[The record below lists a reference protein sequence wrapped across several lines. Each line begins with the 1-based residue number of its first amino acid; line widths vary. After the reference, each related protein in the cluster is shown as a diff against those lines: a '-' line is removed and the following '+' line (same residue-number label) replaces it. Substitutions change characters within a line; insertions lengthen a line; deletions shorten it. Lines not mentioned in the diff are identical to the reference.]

1 MRRELRRTQR
11 HGRSTFRSVAHL
23 RRHLVELVSTRTHG
37 GGPCRPGLRD
47 SAAAAVSTSRRRTR
61 LGERVSCSRVC
72 PSGTLATQ
80 PRIGGPGWLGPGA
93 SRWTKQ
99 KATRVLPAE
108 YDQGK
113 ASLDALIDWEDAN
126 AQGAKRNEATTRLH
140 LIDQLL
146 IEVLR
151 WPRHVV
157 RVEEPSGSGRIDYS
171 LGAPAAQFIVE
182 AKREGDTFDL
192 PAGVRTGVH
201 SIESLTDRPSG
212 RSLRQA
218 MIQVSEYAA
227 QTPRPGPRSRPAPG
241 RRAVPPGPSRRRWCR
256 PPGAGAV
263 HTRCPRARWS
273 VRWWPSP
280 AASAGGSATSPAHAS
295 APGRPPS
302 ERTRPAWPAARRC
315 RPSRNSLPGG

>member
-1 MRRELRRTQR
+1 M
-11 HGRSTFRSVAHL
+11 VAA
-23 RRHLVELVSTRTHG
+23 LVVQAYGTA
-37 GGPCRPGLRD
+37 PPQQCRP
-47 SAAAAVSTSRRRTR
+47 SRRRTR
-61 LGERVSCSRVC
+61 LGERGSCSRVC

-227 QTPRPGPRSRPAPG
+227 RNGVAMAGVTNGHQLVLFIAT
-241 RRAVPPGPSRRRWCR
+241 RADGVPPLKGKALVLPSLVWPTC
-256 PPGAGAV
+256 
-263 HTRCPRARWS
+263 ARIF
-273 VRWWPSP
+273 
-280 AASAGGSATSPAHAS
+280 ASSGI
-295 APGRPPS
+295 APLHRQWTKELCTEHCG
-302 ERTRPAWPAARRC
+302 
-315 RPSRNSLPGG
+315 